1 MDWEELDEDSS
12 NFFYSLFIGFVVTL
26 FCLSNVGQLIAED
39 ELLNGTVVPG
49 RFSITYEGYK
59 YISNDESRS
68 VVGIGSSIMQY
79 AMDGKCMSEM
89 SEVENVKFYNMA
101 MSGSHPYV
109 EMVQTPTLIGSSPD
123 VVMIEIGPNSL
134 WGWNTKYQGLIDY
147 HELRFP
153 LISMQMTH
161 DLNGVWY
168 EILEQ
173 QDKDYFRNS
182 SIQRNIQW
190 SEYTRDAIDV
200 KIENWVHDIPGV
212 ENYNSVPAKNSKEWV
227 DYLQL
232 PKHHPSKYD
241 NKNESQIQQ
250 ELDEK
255 METAVNYGVYNPK
268 SNNTQNYA
276 ALEYMVSSLT
286 DAGIEVVLVG
296 IPHHPLVNGY
306 LAPGQLNG
314 MNETYDKFISQF
326 GVHSVQMYWETW
338 NSNEFY
344 NRNHLD
350 SDGRERFCQQVTPF
364 IDEILLGN
372 EPLYLAEIE

>member
-1 MDWEELDEDSS
+1 MDWEELDEDPS
-12 NFFYSLFIGFVVTL
+12 NFFYSLFIGLVVTL
-26 FCLSNVGQLIAED
+26 FFISNAGQYIAED
-39 ELLNGTVVPG
+39 ELLNGSVVPG

-59 YISNDESRS
+59 YIANDESRS

-79 AMDGKCMSEM
+79 AMDGKCMSAL
-89 SEVENVKFYNMA
+89 SEVENSKFYNFG
-101 MSGSHPYV
+101 MSGGSPYV
-109 EMVQTPTLIGSSPD
+109 EMVQIPSLIEAGPSI
-123 VVMIEIGPNSL
+123 VIVEIGPNSL
-134 WGWNTKYQGLIDY
+134 WGWDNKDQDMLDY
-147 HELRFP
+147 FELRFP

-161 DLNGVWY
+161 DLNGEWY

-173 QDKDYFRNS
+173 QDKDYFLNS

-200 KIENWVHDIPGV
+200 KIENWISDIAEI

-232 PKHHPSKYD
+232 PKHLPSKYD
-241 NKNESQIQQ
+241 KKNESQIRQN
-250 ELDEK
+250 LDEK
-255 METAVNYGVYNPK
+255 MEKKVNQGVYNPK
-268 SNNTQNYA
+268 SNDTQNHA
-276 ALEYMVSSLT
+276 ALEYMISSLN

-296 IPHHPLVNGY
+296 IPHHPWVNGY
-306 LAPGQLNG
+306 LNPGQLDG
-314 MNETYDKFISQF
+314 MNETYIDFSSKYN
-326 GVHSVQMYWETW
+326 VHQIQMYWESW

-364 IDEILLGN
+364 IDEVLLGN
-372 EPLYLAEIE
+372 KPLYVAEIE